1 MGIWARLCSNCHRI
15 GVAWSLPSLS
25 NAIRS
30 FEMCA
35 AARAREDAPFAGRFS
50 AAVGRAVQ
58 QRQRMRLAP
67 MPFLQPAIR
76 RRWACASVR
85 LPQRQRVYVLERHSL
100 WGHGPRQ
107 PAPGRAAVCICAH
120 FHRPDSRRNRSVRLE
135 KITEPLLGSR
145 HDAHHADA
153 RPPCPL
159 LDFRKRCL
167 LCLRASSSS
176 PLGATISAQIGG
188 FVPRHSTG

>member
-1 MGIWARLCSNCHRI
+1 LQGAFL
-15 GVAWSLPSLS
+15 LPWGGAAAAEDAVGTD
-25 NAIRS
+25 AIPAACNPQALGLR
-30 FEMCA
+30 FGTAAAA
-35 AARAREDAPFAGRFS
+35 AARVRRGKTFS
-50 AAVGRAVQ
+50 LGLAATA
-58 QRQRMRLAP
+58 A
-67 MPFLQPAIR
+67 
-76 RRWACASVR
+76 
-85 LPQRQRVYVLERHSL
+85 
-100 WGHGPRQ
+100 
-107 PAPGRAAVCICAH
+107 GRAAVCICAH

-176 PLGATISAQIGG
+176 PLGATISAQIGD